1 MKTVTEITQQ
11 VINCENEKTG
21 AKKALQ
27 SYYRGDEA
35 LTGAVWTLAYDP
47 EEISL
52 GEVVDDIIAIQAAEQ
67 EDEEGSEE

>member
-11 VINCENEKTG
+11 VINCEDEKSG

-52 GEVVDDIIAIQAAEQ
+52 GEVVADIIGTLNAQ
-67 EDEEGSEE
+67 EGNEEE

>member
-21 AKKALQ
+21 VKKALQ
-27 SYYRGDEA
+27 SYYRGGEA
-35 LTGAVWTLAYDP
+35 IAGAVWTLVYDP

-52 GEVVDDIIAIQAAEQ
+52 GEVVDDIIGTLNAQ
-67 EDEEGSEE
+67 EGNEEE